1 MTEMSIR
8 PAVVDIF
15 HGDGSAVEH
24 GKLVDMIDFTKVY
37 EAGFRGVI
45 HKATEGEHEV
55 DPLYLERKPKAVA
68 AGLLW
73 GAYHFMRPGDVGRQV
88 SHFLDTVKHLP
99 RASQDHDGV
108 FVRYMLDYE
117 DDRCSLW
124 MAERWLETIATVTLQ
139 MPWLYGGGVLKDQLA
154 RRHTPA
160 LRRYPLVLSEYGPVA
175 KVPQPWDTFVL
186 WQRSGDGIGPGIH
199 DVPGIG
205 RREDIDYF
213 DGTDEE
219 LITAWGGPVPSI
231 GVAKNAVVDDPT
243 VVASASPGSGAG
255 SGGGGEGDGK
265 EHTGSDSGGGGPSDT
280 RRASVAHPVGRQTR
294 RVT

>member
-1 MTEMSIR
+1 MGIR
-8 PAVVDIF
+8 PAVVDIY
-15 HGDGSAVEH
+15 HGDGSEMVD
-24 GKLVDMIDFTKVY
+24 GKLVDLIDFRKAY
-37 EAGFRGVI
+37 NAGFRGVI
-45 HKATEGEHEV
+45 HKATEGDYIV

-117 DDRCSLW
+117 DNRCTLW
-124 MAERWLETIATVTLQ
+124 MAERWLETIAAVTLQ
-139 MPWLYGGGVLKDQLA
+139 TPWLYGGGVLKDQLA

-160 LRRYPLVLSEYGPVA
+160 LRQYPLVLSEYGPVA
-175 KVPQPWDTFVL
+175 KVPQPWDRFVL
-186 WQRSGDGIGPGIH
+186 WQRSGDGIGPGVH

-205 RREDIDYF
+205 RRKDIDYF

-219 LITAWGGPVPSI
+219 LLTAWGGPAPSI
-231 GVAKNAVVDDPT
+231 AGVAKNAVVDDST
-243 VVASASPGSGAG
+243 VVASAVAGSGAG
-255 SGGGGEGDGK
+255 SGGGGESDG
-265 EHTGSDSGGGGPSDT
+265 EDDTGSDSGGGRPSDAGGAAIT
-280 RRASVAHPVGRQTR
+280 NPIGGKTR